1 MYITATSAVLAQSEK
16 KPGQGD
22 RPRRKKKRVE
32 KLQRKIISYVF
43 I

>member
-1 MYITATSAVLAQSEK
+1 MYITAAAAVLAQSEK

-22 RPRRKKKRVE
+22 RPLKKKKRVE
-32 KLQRKIISYVF
+32 KLRRKIISYVC